1 MGLNRN
7 FFGNNFQIVGGA
19 YPDRF
24 FRRNLKFRKLS
35 DNARAFGQYTSF
47 PQGYQDVS
55 RSYIPSFRL
64 TDFIRAHISGSGD
77 LINTGILVP
86 MVMSA
91 TVSGEGFLTPNA
103 EVGKTMAATIT
114 GVGNLSGDSRNI
126 VNMAATIDAG
136 ARPSA
141 FDIAQEVWQGQKAQY
156 NAPGTMGNA
165 LNSAGSS
172 GDPWSTDLDAGSYPP
187 GSAGYY
193 LKQMSAQ
200 ELADAIMNDPRFLTV
215 AKFLGLK

>member
-1 MGLNRN
+1 MGLILNSFN
-7 FFGNNFQIVGGA
+7 KLQITGGA
-19 YPDRF
+19 YADRF
-24 FRRNLKFRKLS
+24 LRSKLKLRKLS
-35 DNARAFGQYTSF
+35 DNAGAFGQYTSF
-47 PQGYQDVS
+47 PQGYQDLS

-64 TDFIRAHISGSGD
+64 TNFIRAHISGSSD
-77 LINTGILVP
+77 LINLGVTVP
-86 MVMSA
+86 VTMGA
-91 TVSGEGFLTPNA
+91 TVSGEGFLYPDA
-103 EVGKTMAATIT
+103 EVGKTMSATIT
-114 GVGNLSGDSRNI
+114 GVGNLSGDPRNI
-126 VNMAATIDAG
+126 VSMSANIDAG

-141 FDIAQEVWQGQKAQY
+141 FDIAQEVWQGQKSQY

-165 LNSAGSS
+165 VNSAGSS
-172 GDPWSTDLDAGSYPP
+172 GDPWSTDLDAGSYPV

>member
-1 MGLNRN
+1 MGLKCNA
-7 FFGNNFQIVGGA
+7 FDTLQIVGGA
-19 YPDRF
+19 YADRF
-24 FRRNLKFRKLS
+24 FRNNLKLRKLS
-35 DNARAFGQYTSF
+35 DNAGAFGQYTSF

-64 TDFIRAHISGSGD
+64 TDFIRAHISGTSD
-77 LINTGILVP
+77 LINLGITVP
-86 MVMSA
+86 VSMSA
-91 TVSGEGFLTPNA
+91 TVSGEGFLTPDA
-103 EVGKTMAATIT
+103 EVGKTLGATVT
-114 GVGNLSGDSRNI
+114 GVGNLSVDARNI
-126 VNMAATIDAG
+126 VRLEAVIDAG

-141 FDIAQEVWQGQKAQY
+141 FDIAQEVWQSQKSVY

-165 LNSAGSS
+165 VNSAGSS